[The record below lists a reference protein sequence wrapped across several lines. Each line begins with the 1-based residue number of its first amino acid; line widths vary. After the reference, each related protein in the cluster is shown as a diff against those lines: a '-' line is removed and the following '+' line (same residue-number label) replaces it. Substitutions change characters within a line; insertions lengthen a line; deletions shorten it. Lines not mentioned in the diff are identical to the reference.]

1 MPILYPTLCA
11 GLGGVLEIRRGGIPA
26 SCTAPRSGGWAR
38 YAPNFDG
45 LKKFVYLQ
53 LNYNMRQDDTTYYL
67 YLDECGDQNLASFD
81 SSFPIFTLC
90 GVLVSENRLSDFE
103 NEINSIK
110 REFWDDNVIFH
121 SREIR
126 KHQKRFVNLNDT
138 TIKNQ
143 FYSRINSLLSQKGVY
158 VVVCCA
164 VPKIPCIEKFGC
176 EIDIYGTALSYV
188 LQRSI
193 FYLDEVERNGKLRI
207 IVEKRGKREDRNL
220 RDYYNRILETGV
232 KYCSE
237 ERMKSHI
244 HNFNFSAKSENIN
257 GLQIADLIAYPL
269 SRHVLYP
276 DKDNPAFDIVEPNI
290 YVSEGKRLG
299 LKVFPD

>member
-1 MPILYPTLCA
+1 MKQHDT
-11 GLGGVLEIRRGGIPA
+11 
-26 SCTAPRSGGWAR
+26 
-38 YAPNFDG
+38 
-45 LKKFVYLQ
+45 
-53 LNYNMRQDDTTYYL
+53 TTYYL
-67 YLDECGDQNLASFD
+67 YLDECGDQNLISFD

-90 GVLVSENRLSDFE
+90 GVLVSENKLSDFE

-110 REFWDDNVIFH
+110 REFWNDENVIFH

-143 FYSRINSLLSQKGVY
+143 FYKRINNLLSQRGVY

-164 VPKIPCIEKFGC
+164 VPKSPCIDKFGC
-176 EIDIYGTALSYV
+176 EIDIYGIALSYV

-193 FYLDEVERNGKLRI
+193 FYLDEVEPNGKIRI

-232 KYCSE
+232 KYCPE

-244 HNFNFSAKSENIN
+244 HDFNFSAKSEYIN
-257 GLQIADLIAYPL
+257 GLQIADLIAYPI
-269 SRHVLYP
+269 SRYVLYP
-276 DKDNPAFDIVEPNI
+276 DKENPAFDIVEPNI
-290 YVSEGKRLG
+290 YVSEGRRLG
-299 LKVFPD
+299 LKIFPD

>member
-1 MPILYPTLCA
+1 M
-11 GLGGVLEIRRGGIPA
+11 
-26 SCTAPRSGGWAR
+26 
-38 YAPNFDG
+38 
-45 LKKFVYLQ
+45 Q
-53 LNYNMRQDDTTYYL
+53 LNFNMKQDDTTTYYL
-67 YLDECGDQNLASFD
+67 YLDECVDQNLVSFD

-90 GVLVSENRLSDFE
+90 GVLVSENKLSDFE

-110 REFWDDNVIFH
+110 REFWGDEDVIFH

-138 TIKNQ
+138 AIKNQ
-143 FYSRINSLLSQKGVY
+143 FYSRINKLLSQKGVY

-164 VPKIPCIEKFGC
+164 VPKNPCIDKFGS
-176 EIDIYGTALSYV
+176 EIDIYGIALSYV

-193 FYLDEVERNGKLRI
+193 FYLDEVEPNGKLRI

-220 RDYYNRILETGV
+220 RDYYNRMLETGV

-244 HNFNFSAKSENIN
+244 HDFNFSAKSENIN
-257 GLQIADLIAYPL
+257 GLQIADLIAYPI
-269 SRHVLYP
+269 SRYVLYP
-276 DKDNPAFDIVEPNI
+276 DKENPAFDIVGPNI
-290 YVSEGKRLG
+290 YVSEGRRLG
-299 LKVFPD
+299 LKIFPD

>member
-1 MPILYPTLCA
+1 MRLAKTNFATKSPLYLRVGKDRKIKEFFVPLP
-11 GLGGVLEIRRGGIPA
+11 L
-26 SCTAPRSGGWAR
+26 
-38 YAPNFDG
+38 NF
-45 LKKFVYLQ
+45 
-53 LNYNMRQDDTTYYL
+53 NMKQDDTTTYYL
-67 YLDECGDQNLASFD
+67 YLDECGDQNLVSFD

-90 GVLVSENRLSDFE
+90 GVLVSENKLSDFE

-110 REFWDDNVIFH
+110 REFWNDENVIFH

-143 FYSRINSLLSQKGVY
+143 FYTRINNLLSQRGVY

-164 VPKIPCIEKFGC
+164 VPKHPCIDKFGC
-176 EIDIYGTALSYV
+176 EIDIYGIALSYV

-193 FYLDEVERNGKLRI
+193 FFLDEVEPNGKIRI

-244 HNFNFSAKSENIN
+244 HDFNFSAKSENIN
-257 GLQIADLIAYPL
+257 GLQIADLIAYPI
-269 SRHVLYP
+269 SRYVLYP
-276 DKDNPAFDIVEPNI
+276 DKENPAFDIVEPNI
-290 YVSEGKRLG
+290 YVSEGRRLG
-299 LKVFPD
+299 LKIFPD